1 MMKQMKHDEPNI
13 AQYKNSGQFPPNPH
27 PTAVLSTPGVTS
39 DSRMYVARAS
49 LEAREGDEKK
59 AMKILQATVAKD
71 NVLWK
76 RSCPWDNNEMR
87 RIIERLK
94 ELMGLRS
101 VHFHACQIAG
111 KKDESDVK
119 LCSLA
124 WSHRKV

>member
-71 NVLWK
+71 NVL
-76 RSCPWDNNEMR
+76 
-87 RIIERLK
+87 
-94 ELMGLRS
+94 
-101 VHFHACQIAG
+101 
-111 KKDESDVK
+111 
-119 LCSLA
+119 
-124 WSHRKV
+124 